1 MTKPSEL
8 PINTIISVQSHG
20 FVKRYIR
27 DDDIRWEDLA
37 SDDGAVYV
45 EDMDIYVND
54 FETTI
59 QVLAIPVD
67 IPALIKNTALVTV
80 KTFLDGYSK
89 EEPFERSN
97 LEAYY
102 EELEQTDFTD
112 EAVKYQ

>member
-1 MTKPSEL
+1 MKKPSEL
-8 PINTIISVQSHG
+8 PINTVISAQAHG
-20 FVKRYIR
+20 FEKRYIR
-27 DDDIRWEDLA
+27 ESTEYWFDLGIF
-37 SDDGAVYV
+37 DGYV
-45 EDMDIYVND
+45 HITTMDENIDEPEMTY
-54 FETTI
+54 

-67 IPALIKNTALVTV
+67 IPTLFKNTALVTV
-80 KTFLDGYSK
+80 KTLLDSYSK